1 MQTDNLACSFR
12 NVAVWEKV
20 ITGVNWLVTEFIIM
34 VAKQFRNIRFSKFLL
49 HQHLKE
55 LEAST
60 W

>member
-34 VAKQFRNIRFSKFLL
+34 VAKQFRNIRLL

-55 LEAST
+55 LEA
-60 W
+60 